1 MLVLTRRIGETLII
15 GEDIRVT
22 VLAVS
27 GHQIRL
33 GVTAPRE
40 VPVHREEVAERI
52 RGEVASSGA
61 RTSRGAGSLCVGEP
75 PHGSDPQG

>member
-22 VLAVS
+22 ILDVS
-27 GHQIRL
+27 GNQVRL

-40 VPVHREEVAERI
+40 VPVHREEVA
-52 RGEVASSGA
+52 A
-61 RTSRGAGSLCVGEP
+61 RTRGKLVGAAY
-75 PHGSDPQG
+75 DPSGILAPAR

>member
-52 RGEVASSGA
+52 RGEGA
-61 RTSRGAGSLCVGEP
+61 RPESPAARAPGRP
-75 PHGSDPQG
+75 PQCHIVSGNQE

>member
-15 GEDIRVT
+15 SDNIRVT
-22 VLAVS
+22 VLDVS
-27 GHQIRL
+27 GNQVRL

-52 RGEVASSGA
+52 RAEAANSG
-61 RTSRGAGSLCVGEP
+61 
-75 PHGSDPQG
+75 

>member
-22 VLAVS
+22 VLEVS
-27 GHQIRL
+27 GNQVRL
-33 GVTAPRE
+33 GVTAPKA

-52 RGEVASSGA
+52 RAEAANSG
-61 RTSRGAGSLCVGEP
+61 
-75 PHGSDPQG
+75 